1 MVKGSSH
8 LNEPAVCQVDKED
21 PINSDDLFN
30 PMEDANQLLRPPFK
44 VSFVSNREPQK
55 GNEENEDV
63 ELQLKAHNVISTH
76 SLNAVDTSTK
86 CGISP
91 IKQQIEA
98 TQCEQLKD

>member
-1 MVKGSSH
+1 MD
-8 LNEPAVCQVDKED
+8 EPAVCQVDQED
-21 PINSDDLFN
+21 PPVDSYDLYN

-44 VSFVSNREPQK
+44 VSFASNRESQR
-55 GNEENEDV
+55 GNEEAEDV

-76 SLNAVDTSTK
+76 SLNAVDASTK

-98 TQCEQLKD
+98 T